1 MSRISLSMI
10 VRDEAAQLRQCLE
23 SVAGFVDEMVVLDTG
38 SRDDS
43 AAIASACGARVHHMS
58 WPGDFA
64 PARNRALELTLADW
78 VLVLDADERLLPQ
91 AKEPLRAL
99 IEQPDLLVINLLRA
113 EEGAVQSP
121 YSSVSR
127 LFRRHPAIRWSRPYH
142 AMVDDSVMTLLER
155 EPHWRVRQWPEPALS
170 HGGYRPELLAG
181 SGKAA
186 RLRQAMEAEL
196 RAHPGDAYASA
207 KLGGLELAE
216 GRPGRAITLLEQG
229 LAACPAQAHPERY
242 ELLLHLAMAH
252 GDTDPPRARRLYREA
267 LALPLDPRLTLAA
280 RLNLAAVELRLGD
293 LAAAAHHSQQAT
305 AAAPEVALCW
315 YNAGLIHRQRGELP
329 AAIAAYR
336 RAIALA
342 PQHAETHQNLAVALL
357 LSGEID
363 GARQG
368 FRRAIALLEAQNR
381 PDAAAQLRRHAGA
394 MVHLDYP

>member
-1 MSRISLSMI
+1 MGRLSLSMI
-10 VRDEAAQLRQCLE
+10 VRDEATQLRQCLE

-43 AAIASACGARVHHMS
+43 PAIAAACGARVHHMS

-64 PARNRALELTLADW
+64 PARNRALELTQGDW

-91 AKEPLRAL
+91 AKEPLLSL
-99 IEQPDLLVINLLRA
+99 IEQPDLLVINLLRS

-127 LFRRHPAIRWSRPYH
+127 LFRRHPAIHWSGSYH
-142 AMVDDSVMTLLER
+142 AMVDDSVMALLEH
-155 EPHWRVRQWPEPALS
+155 EPHWRVQQWNEPALS

-181 SGKAA
+181 SGKSG

-196 RAHPGDAYASA
+196 QAHPGDPYASA

-216 GRPGRAITLLEQG
+216 GRRDRAIALLKRG
-229 LAACPAQAHPERY
+229 LTACPVQAHPQRY

-252 GDTDPPRARRLYREA
+252 GESDPQQARRLYTEA

-280 RLNLAAVELRLGD
+280 RLNLAAVELRLGS
-293 LAAAAHHSQQAT
+293 LEVAARHCRQAT
-305 AAAPEVALCW
+305 TAAPEVALSW
-315 YNAGLIHRQRGELP
+315 YNSGLIHRQRGDLP

-336 RAIALA
+336 QAIALA
-342 PQHAETHQNLAVALL
+342 PQHAEAHQNLAVALL

-368 FRRAIALLEAQNR
+368 FRQAIALLEAQNR
-381 PDAAAQLRRHAGA
+381 PETAARLRREAGA
-394 MVHLDYP
+394 MVRLENP

>member
-1 MSRISLSMI
+1 MSQLSLSMI

-23 SVAGFVDEMVVLDTG
+23 SVASFVDEMVVLDTG
-38 SRDDS
+38 SSDDS
-43 AAIASACGARVHHMS
+43 VAIAESCGAQVHHMD

-64 PARNRALELTLADW
+64 PARNRALELVHGDW

-91 AKEPLRAL
+91 AKEPLREL

-127 LFRRHPAIRWSRPYH
+127 LFRRHRAIRWSRPYH
-142 AMVDDSVMTLLER
+142 AMVDDSVMALLER
-155 EPHWRVRQWPEPALS
+155 EPHWRVLQWNEPALS

-196 RAHPGDAYASA
+196 RTHPGDPYASA

-216 GRPGRAITLLEQG
+216 GHRDQAIALLEKG
-229 LAACPAQAHPERY
+229 LAACPPQAHPEHF

-252 GDTDPPRARRLYREA
+252 GEADPERARSLYSQA

-293 LAAAAHHSQQAT
+293 LEGAARSCRQAT
-305 AAAPEVALCW
+305 EAAPEVALSW
-315 YNAGLIHRQRGELP
+315 YNTGLIHRQRGDLP
-329 AAIAAYR
+329 AAIAAYS

-342 PQHAETHQNLAVALL
+342 PQHAEAHQNLAVALL
-357 LSGEID
+357 LSGEIG

-368 FRRAIALLEAQNR
+368 FRQAIALLEAQNR
-381 PDAAAQLRRHAGA
+381 PEAAAQLRHKAGA
-394 MVHLDYP
+394 MVRLEAP